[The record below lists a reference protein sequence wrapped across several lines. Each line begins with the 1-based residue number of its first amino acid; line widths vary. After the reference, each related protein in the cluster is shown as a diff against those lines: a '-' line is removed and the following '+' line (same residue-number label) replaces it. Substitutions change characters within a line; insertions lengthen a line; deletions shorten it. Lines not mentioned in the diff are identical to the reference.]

1 MLLGTA
7 WIRLGY
13 GTLSRRHV
21 QDSCN
26 LCCKCKYSHDVWL
39 LINSLRKKITFVF
52 QTDLKGL
59 PIFIMN
65 HVLKRHPLALHY
77 VRRQLTDPYA
87 VSRNFSSN
95 HDSADELEVTVG
107 MTALKHDRN
116 SKDGSRTFEEGV
128 SARHFIDHSQ

>member
-1 MLLGTA
+1 M
-7 WIRLGY
+7 
-13 GTLSRRHV
+13 
-21 QDSCN
+21 
-26 LCCKCKYSHDVWL
+26 
-39 LINSLRKKITFVF
+39 F

-87 VSRNFSSN
+87 VSHNCSSN
-95 HDSADELEVTVG
+95 HDSADELDVTVG
-107 MTALKHDRN
+107 ITASKHDHK
-116 SKDGSRTFEEGV
+116 SKDASRTFEEGV